1 MHELETRMEGLIVSR
16 KKLLSKIR
24 KNIDISPSEVKVTS
38 LDEKFLKRVMTYIE
52 ENIGITEFTVEMLA
66 RECGMSQLHLNKKL
80 KIIVGQTANAFI
92 RTIRLKRAA
101 QLLAKNRYS
110 VNEVMYEV
118 GFIDAKYFRTCFKKE
133 FGMTPSDYQREQGE
147 KAF

>member
-1 MHELETRMEGLIVSR
+1 
-16 KKLLSKIR
+16 
-24 KNIDISPSEVKVTS
+24 
-38 LDEKFLKRVMTYIE
+38 MTYIE